1 MSIISGPAV
10 RVYMVCVPPTASY
23 GCEVWGHYKL
33 TAATAASREALAK
46 SHLHIL
52 RQISGVRSK
61 TAVSILLAEFGLM
74 CLPDQW
80 LLREATFWNALAPC
94 HLHPYTKRWLW
105 IPPPGPRVCPTQL
118 HVQGITFLPARATWF
133 TLTSRSCLHTSG
145 SAGMLSGKILTSALG
160 PVLPGT
166 PLCAHI
172 ETGLLGLQTAMLGH
186 FWTCPCPRAA
196 CTASCAS
203 GWAATSYRGIQDA
216 CLACQDKTES
226 V

>member
-1 MSIISGPAV
+1 M
-10 RVYMVCVPPTASY
+10 PPTASY

-33 TAATAASREALAK
+33 TAATAASCEALAK

-61 TAVSILLAEFGLM
+61 TAVSIHLAEFGLM

-80 LLREATFWNALAPC
+80 LLRAATFWNALAALP
-94 HLHPYTKRWLW
+94 PTPTKEWLW
-105 IPPPGPRVCPTQL
+105 MSPPGPRMCPAQL
-118 HVQGITFLPARATWF
+118 DVHGITFLSARVTWF
-133 TLTSRSCLHTSG
+133 TLTSRSCLRISG
-145 SAGMLSGKILTSALG
+145 SAGMLSGKLWTFALG

-166 PLCAHI
+166 PACARI
-172 ETGLLGLQTAMLGH
+172 KTGLLGLQSAMLGH
-186 FWTCPCPRAA
+186 FWTCPFTCAA

-203 GWAATSYRGIQDA
+203 GWAATSCRGIQDA
-216 CLACQDKTES
+216 CLVCQDKTRS